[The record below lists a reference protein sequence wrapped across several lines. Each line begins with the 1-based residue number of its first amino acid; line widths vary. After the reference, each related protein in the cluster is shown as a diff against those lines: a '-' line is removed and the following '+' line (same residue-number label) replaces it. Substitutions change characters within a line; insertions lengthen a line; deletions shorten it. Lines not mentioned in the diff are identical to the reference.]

1 MTDVFMKTAPCKK
14 TQRTPCEDEGRDWNN
29 ISTSQVVPTISKR
42 KGKKSEAKK
51 EA

>member
-1 MTDVFMKTAPCKK
+1 MKTAPCKK